1 MKKAVILGGNN
12 LSKYLSKELKKK
24 NYKIFHLIRNEI
36 SSNQLSNTVI
46 IKSFNLKSIENKLN
60 SIRPDLIINLINT
73 RDKNLA
79 KCIKINTVIPI
90 NIISWVIK
98 NNSFLVLIGSSSE
111 YGNDSKKKKMT
122 ENFCLIP
129 DNSYGFSKYIL
140 SSVVHSYNKIFH
152 NKILHF
158 RIFNISGD
166 ILNRDTLVGK
176 VNYFINKN
184 KNKNKTLH
192 LGNLSSYRDYIDIKV
207 VAKIVVKMINKK
219 EGGVFNLGSGKPI
232 LVRKLI
238 QKMFNKYKN
247 LSFTELNNKFHNN
260 ETQYIYADLKKL
272 KKILNEKN

>member
-1 MKKAVILGGNN
+1 M
-12 LSKYLSKELKKK
+12 
-24 NYKIFHLIRNEI
+24 IRNEI